1 MVLSLGLPSP
11 TAGEQRTLM
20 EVLVMG
26 SRICRA
32 EEHVIVGYRD
42 TAEQAVV
49 AANDWRIKIGVI

>member
-1 MVLSLGLPSP
+1 
-11 TAGEQRTLM
+11 M